1 MKITIYSIL
10 FIALFVWL
18 SEPTISF
25 KPFSIEFGKP
35 YMPFAWF
42 FLILA
47 IILFQIQID
56 KIAYKRGV
64 DDVIEAAKE
73 LKKEKGL

>member
-1 MKITIYSIL
+1 MKIAIYSVL
-10 FIALFVWL
+10 FIAWFIYL

-47 IILFQIQID
+47 IILFQLQTD
-56 KIAYKRGV
+56 KIAYRRGV
-64 DDVIEAAKE
+64 DDVIEALKE
-73 LKKEKGL
+73 IQKLNL